1 MQFLIGLILGIALAL
16 VAPRA
21 WPLIRRYLPGP
32 GAP

>member
-1 MQFLIGLILGIALAL
+1 MGFLIGLILGIALAV

-21 WPLIRRYLPGP
+21 WPLIRRYLPGA